1 MSDPDAPAKRP
12 RQPRHTT
19 GREDDVSADEA
30 KRIIRAEMVRRGYS
44 YDRLAAELA
53 VLYPHLPIETRQ
65 QLTNKVNR
73 GRFSFAFVLRVMR
86 AMGVEVL
93 DLVPTDGGKRGSR

>member
-1 MSDPDAPAKRP
+1 M
-12 RQPRHTT
+12 T
-19 GREDDVSADEA
+19 GREEDVTAEEA
-30 KRIIRAEMVRRGYS
+30 KRIIRTEMVKRGYS
-44 YDRLAAELA
+44 YDRLSAELA

-93 DLVPTDGGKRGSR
+93 NLMPTGPGERGSQR